1 MHSKFRASRSCRMSA
16 LGREA
21 DIIQT
26 RRFVRG
32 DRMKLMS
39 VLAQSGHA
47 EKRNQCRLKSLGG
60 YFWAFCLCRPSFRFN
75 VTT

>member
-47 EKRNQCRLKSLGG
+47 EKRNQCRYWG
-60 YFWAFCLCRPSFRFN
+60 
-75 VTT
+75 